1 MRVCQR
7 LSSTHL
13 YFEILDTHTHSSKT
27 NAIGQGSEG
36 QGSEGQTCPDREGQG
51 REGRAGTPDSA
62 KLKSRNASELEHS
75 EKASFALVSYVGR
88 ESADSAKL
96 EESAKASFALV
107 SYAGVKVE
115 TLPTLS
121 PAALPA
127 ARQVHEHMQRTS
139 ACVSY
144 VSIRQH
150 TSAYFS
156 KRQHTSAYESADT
169 LPLSPAA
176 LPAAR

>member
-1 MRVCQR
+1 MLYARASEAELDAS
-7 LSSTHL
+7 LSRDSRH
-13 YFEILDTHTHSSKT
+13 THTQQPLEDVWTKAVVSLLASIDPALPSLLKFTDLLADTTRKT

-139 ACVSY
+139 ACV
-144 VSIRQH
+144 
-150 TSAYFS
+150 
-156 KRQHTSAYESADT
+156 
-169 LPLSPAA
+169 
-176 LPAAR
+176 